1 MEILQ
6 KKLAEPAYDDE
17 NSDMLDADDSNAT
30 VGIKWPTA
38 TAMLTDVKASGDLN
52 SNEKRQAD
60 RLRWLDQ

>member
-6 KKLAEPAYDDE
+6 KKLAEPAYDDDE
-17 NSDMLDADDSNAT
+17 QSDMLDADDSNAT

-52 SNEKRQAD
+52 SSDKRQAD
-60 RLRWLDQ
+60 K

>member
-1 MEILQ
+1 
-6 KKLAEPAYDDE
+6 
-17 NSDMLDADDSNAT
+17 MLDADDSNAT